1 MADLKRNEPQEPKT
15 FLQKAKSA
23 FNRAKMSRYLG
34 FATVIVA
41 TTVISLYQVGWDPWR
56 IGWET
61 YVANTALLLFLGIYG
76 LFFGEGEGGN
86 LYKSMLTGMYQS
98 AKIEFLDMADETVD
112 KGYADA
118 LPDYIVWRYQRDYEA
133 ACKMTL
139 MSVRVF
145 KPSVCDLTQEQI
157 ETLRHAPLE
166 LSETEHYSQL
176 SEEQYKAVM
185 DVREG
190 RVFVDYIDDYAFYLN
205 ESGTDGE
212 QQVTRVKN
220 TPRRKEKI
228 AWKQRLSRVLMILVV
243 SLILAGFFKQA
254 WEGENDTA
262 TRDLLSRLSTLI
274 VSVASGINTARLLNM
289 EDVFVLRYKSS
300 YLSVFLSCMRNGA
313 FKPVDQEEKAKREY
327 EEFQKRKREAAESV
341 VVPEPIDNET
351 PLLEGGKENVQ

>member
-23 FNRAKMSRYLG
+23 FNRAKISRYLG

-41 TTVISLYQVGWDPWR
+41 TTVMSLYQVGWDPWR

-76 LFFGEGEGGN
+76 LFFGESEGGN
-86 LYKSMLTGMYQS
+86 LYKSMLTGAYQ
-98 AKIEFLDMADETVD
+98 AVKIDFLDKADETVE

-118 LPDYIVWRYQRDYEA
+118 LPDYIVWRYQKDYEA

-157 ETLRHAPLE
+157 EGLRHAPLE
-166 LSETEHYSQL
+166 VSETEHYSQL
-176 SEEQYKAVM
+176 SEEQYRAVM

-220 TPRRKEKI
+220 TPKRKEKI
-228 AWKQRLSRVLMILVV
+228 AWKQRLSRVFMILVV
-243 SLILAGFFKQA
+243 SLIVAGFFKQA

-262 TRDLLSRLSTLI
+262 MRDLLSRLSTLV

-289 EDVFVLRYKSS
+289 EDVFVLRYKVS
-300 YLSVFLSCMRNGA
+300 YLNVFIASMANGA
-313 FKPVDQEEKAKREY
+313 FKPLDQEAKAKAEY
-327 EEFQKRKREAAESV
+327 EEYKKKQEEAAEAV
-341 VVPEPIDNET
+341 VVPETIET
-351 PLLEGGKENVQ
+351 PLLEGGKENA